1 MDGMTYFSTGKYSLA
16 DDKFHPP
23 GVATYATPVGAP
35 PGLLLEVRAQQSP
48 EELESK
54 LKAMK
59 EAGQITGHW

>member
-35 PGLLLEVRAQQSP
+35 PGLLLEVRAQSP
-48 EELESK
+48 EE